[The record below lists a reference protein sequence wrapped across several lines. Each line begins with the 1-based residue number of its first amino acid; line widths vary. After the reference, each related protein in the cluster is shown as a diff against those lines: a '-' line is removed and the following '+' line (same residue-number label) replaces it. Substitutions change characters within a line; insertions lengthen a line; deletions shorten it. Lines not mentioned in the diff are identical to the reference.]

1 MTAARQVVAIF
12 AILAVTVLSGCVPAP
27 PNPTYPEIT
36 FQHLNPLRLNVS
48 EIKVVNDFVPP
59 LKLPH
64 VEHELPVKIDQSVQ
78 NWVRDRLVAVGNTGA
93 VATVTIKDASAVEKP
108 LEKGSG
114 LKGLVT
120 KDQSELY
127 EFHVLVELKITE
139 ISGSSGFVTAEAT
152 RTKSVPEGITLNQRE
167 KTYFIQVEAL
177 MQAFDQDR
185 HFAPQRGD
193 AEQDRHLGRLLVA
206 RNLDHERDDV
216 SRSVETP

>member
-1 MTAARQVVAIF
+1 MAAAYRI
-12 AILAVTVLSGCVPAP
+12 VTVLTLLAAVVLAGCAKAP

-48 EIKVVNDFVPP
+48 EIKVVNEFTPP

-64 VEHELPVKIDQSVQ
+64 VEHELPVKIDQSVR
-78 NWVRDRLVAVGNTGA
+78 NWVRDRLVAVGTSGS

-108 LEKGSG
+108 LKKDTG

-120 KDQSELY
+120 KNQSELY
-127 EFHVLVELKITE
+127 EFHVLVEVKITE

-167 KTYFIQVEAL
+167 KTYFVQVEAL
-177 MQAFDQDR
+177 MQAFDQEMEKNIR
-185 HFAPQRGD
+185 TF
-193 AEQDRHLGRLLVA
+193 LGGYLR
-206 RNLDHERDDV
+206 
-216 SRSVETP
+216 